1 MLNKLVNLGRKIF
14 KKKSVETIDAYTK
27 NTSPVTSGLQKNI
40 DDLKHIIGL
49 SGDVVIRR
57 FKVSGDKDTDAAVVY
72 IDGLVDKDIIFYS
85 IINTLALNTQL
96 SGLSGGITRES
107 LENAIL
113 ERGFVSSE
121 VKQAVDWVSI
131 IDGIL
136 SGDTALLVDGIKGAF
151 IIETRKWVDR
161 GVQENTSEQVVR
173 GPKDSFSE
181 TLRLNTM
188 LLRRRI
194 KSPKLQLESMR
205 VGSLAKTD
213 IVVAYIKGIVNPKL
227 VEEIRSRINR
237 IETDSILAANML
249 EEFIE
254 DSPWAIIPQINNT
267 ERPDKAAAHL
277 LEGGAA
283 IIVDG
288 TPVVVLLPTT
298 FWQFLH
304 SPDDYYERVYTTFLI
319 RLLRLVALVT
329 ALTLPSFYVAI
340 TSYHHEMIPQGVL
353 EVIIASRRGV
363 PFPVLVEAFIME
375 FILEIIREAG
385 VRLPRGVGQAIS
397 IVGALVLGQAAI
409 QSKLAS
415 PITVTVVSLTAVS
428 NFAIPSFSAA
438 LTIRFMRFG
447 LMIVSGAF
455 GIFGFISVIFVIL
468 VHLCSLRSFGMP
480 FLAPLAPLIPAD
492 LKDSQIRLPMWL
504 MSRRPKMFGA
514 KDQTRQKSGLK
525 PGPYQKDG
533 EPRGEDK
540 DA

>member
-1 MLNKLVNLGRKIF
+1 MLNKLINLGRKIF
-14 KKKSVETIDAYTK
+14 KKKSVETVNADTK
-27 NTSPVTSGLQKNI
+27 NTSPLTSSLKRNI
-40 DDLKHIIGL
+40 DDLKHMVGL
-49 SGDVVIRR
+49 SGDVVVRR
-57 FKVSGDKDTDAAVVY
+57 FKVSGDKNTDAAVVY
-72 IDGLVDKDIIFYS
+72 VDGLADKDRILYS
-85 IINTLALNTQL
+85 IMNTLALNTQL
-96 SGLSGGITRES
+96 PGLSDGLTKEN

-113 ERGFVSSE
+113 EKGFVSSE
-121 VKQAVDWVSI
+121 VKHAVDWVSI
-131 IDGIL
+131 IDGIF
-136 SGDTALLVDGIKGAF
+136 SGDTVLLVDGIKGAF

-173 GPKDSFSE
+173 GPRDSFSE

-194 KSPKLQLESMR
+194 KSPKLQLESMK
-205 VGSLAKTD
+205 VGSLTKTD
-213 IVVAYIKGIVNPKL
+213 IVIAYIKGIVNPKL

-237 IETDSILAANML
+237 IETDSILETNML

-254 DSPWAIIPQINNT
+254 DSPWSIIPQIRNT
-267 ERPDKAAAHL
+267 ERPDKTAAHL

-288 TPVVVLLPTT
+288 TPVVLLLPTT

-304 SPDDYYERVYTTFLI
+304 SPDDHYERVYTTFLLRAL
-319 RLLRLVALVT
+319 RLLALVT
-329 ALTLPSFYVAI
+329 ALTLPSFYIAI

-385 VRLPRGVGQAIS
+385 VRLPRNVGQAIS

-447 LMIVSGAF
+447 LMIVSGTF
-455 GIFGFISVIFVIL
+455 GIFGFISVIFVIM
-468 VHLCSLRSFGMP
+468 VHLCSLRSFGVP
-480 FLAPLAPLIPAD
+480 FLAPLTPLIPAD
-492 LKDSQIRLPMWL
+492 LRDSQVRLPMWL
-504 MSRRPKMFGA
+504 LSRRPKTFGP

-533 EPRGEDK
+533 QPKGEDK